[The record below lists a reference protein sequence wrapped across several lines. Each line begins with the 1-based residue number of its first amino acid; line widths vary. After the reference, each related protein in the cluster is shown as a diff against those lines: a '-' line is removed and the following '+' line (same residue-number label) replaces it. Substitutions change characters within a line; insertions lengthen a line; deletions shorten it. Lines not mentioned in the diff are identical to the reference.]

1 MNNFESK
8 SDTKIVKQV
17 VRQKERRCPG
27 LYLLNEN
34 VFIHQLMIILPF
46 AKLIIKAKGR
56 KYQR

>member
-17 VRQKERRCPG
+17 RRKERRRPG

-46 AKLIIKAKGR
+46 AKQIIKANGR